1 MNPDASEKKTKPW
14 APLDVA
20 ALEDKLRWFLIGHG
34 WKEEVMV
41 VNSNDVRVYY
51 KSPLTGHLH
60 PLSFAVGCVFG
71 EYGIKA

>member
-1 MNPDASEKKTKPW
+1 MNQDPTTKKLKPW

-20 ALEDKLRWFLIGHG
+20 GLEFELKKFVAAHG
-34 WKEEVMV
+34 WQEETMVMP
-41 VNSNDVRVYY
+41 SKDISYY
-51 KSPLTGHLH
+51 RSPATGHLH